1 MVGVGSWLQMGFE
14 ARGHTMV
21 GTHIK
26 RSFGYVIRFIFH
38 LLLTETY
45 ETVGAEHNCHSAPKS
60 ILFQSKPL
68 RSWPIK
74 KPGRKYMQHFF
85 VTMQ

>member
-14 ARGHTMV
+14 ARGHTMA

-26 RSFGYVIRFIFH
+26 RSFGYVIRFIFY

-68 RSWPIK
+68 RSWPFIENLAE
-74 KPGRKYMQHFF
+74 MHATFF